1 MELMA
6 LGEVQRGAEELE
18 LLNLPKELQ
27 PLLLWSQ
34 AAFEATAGALKSSQ
48 RLVRERM
55 RDWPRRWPAGAWE
68 PAWKVAFPQPFL
80 DIITRESKRAGVP
93 LALIYAIMRE
103 ESQFDREAVSQAD
116 AYGLM
121 QLIIP
126 TAKTAAKTLGMTANA
141 STLVKPSVNVA
152 LGSQVLAKLLE
163 RFDKLPVLA
172 IPAYNAG
179 PGRPARW
186 LKERPNMDFDV
197 WVESIPFSET
207 RTYVKHVLAS
217 WAAYAWLYDREHAEA
232 VMKLPLRMPN

>member
-1 MELMA
+1 
-6 LGEVQRGAEELE
+6 
-18 LLNLPKELQ
+18 
-27 PLLLWSQ
+27 
-34 AAFEATAGALKSSQ
+34 
-48 RLVRERM
+48 
-55 RDWPRRWPAGAWE
+55 
-68 PAWKVAFPQPFL
+68 
-80 DIITRESKRAGVP
+80 
-93 LALIYAIMRE
+93 
-103 ESQFDREAVSQAD
+103 
-116 AYGLM
+116 
-121 QLIIP
+121 
-126 TAKTAAKTLGMTANA
+126 MTANA
-141 STLVKPSVNVA
+141 STLVRPGVNVA

-163 RFDKLPVLA
+163 RFEKLPVLA